1 MNNMDNKC
9 SNERAAIIFQWLSGW
24 QTAAA
29 QIRETGKVDMV
40 AVAKVSTHPD
50 FLLGAMDHYAAMTI
64 PPVDSPGCFKQPGR
78 HSPDLFQQFRQQMR
92 RLHLRSKTL

>member
-1 MNNMDNKC
+1 MKGKETAMNNLDNKC

-29 QIRETGKVDMV
+29 QIRKTGKVDMV

-50 FLLGAMDHYAAMTI
+50 FLLGALDHCAAMTI
-64 PPVDSPGCFKQPGR
+64 PQEHRSPE
-78 HSPDLFQQFRQQMR
+78 HSGVGL
-92 RLHLRSKTL
+92 

>member
-29 QIRETGKVDMV
+29 QIRKTGKVDMV

-50 FLLGAMDHYAAMTI
+50 FLLGALDHCAAMMIEIDAALLCDTL
-64 PPVDSPGCFKQPGR
+64 SSCQR
-78 HSPDLFQQFRQQMR
+78 RQSGKCDMT
-92 RLHLRSKTL
+92 HTPK